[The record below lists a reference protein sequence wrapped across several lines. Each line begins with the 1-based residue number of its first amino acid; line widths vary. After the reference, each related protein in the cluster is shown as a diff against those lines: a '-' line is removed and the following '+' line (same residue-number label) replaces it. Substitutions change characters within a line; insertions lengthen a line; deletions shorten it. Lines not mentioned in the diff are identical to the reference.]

1 MDQHSRIEI
10 IGIQQSNFVRA
21 VRIACEEKS
30 IEYDHYPDRPHSA
43 SVAAI
48 HPLGKVPVMRHG
60 EFTLAESWPIVAYLD
75 RIFPGTPMM
84 HADTTEL
91 TAEIEQWVSILVT
104 AVDQILV
111 RKYAFAYLFPGTPDG
126 AVNRAAVDEVLPK
139 MEALITTLDARV
151 APTGFLAAGKFT
163 FADALL
169 LATLDA
175 VRRLSEGGAAI
186 EAAPNL
192 SSYVARHCAR
202 PSLIKT
208 DPWIGGDK

>member
-1 MDQHSRIEI
+1 MDQHNRIEI
-10 IGIQQSNFVRA
+10 VGIPQSNFVRA

-60 EFTLAESWPIVAYLD
+60 DVTLAESWPIVAYLD
-75 RIFPGTPMM
+75 RVFPGTPMM
-84 HADTTEL
+84 QAETSEL
-91 TAEIEQWVSILVT
+91 TAEIEQWVSIAGT
-104 AVDQILV
+104 AVDLILV

-126 AVNRAAVDEVLPK
+126 AVNRAAIDEVLPK
-139 MEALITTLDARV
+139 MEALITMLDARV

-175 VRRLSEGGAAI
+175 VRRLPEGGASI
-186 EAAPNL
+186 EAAPRL

-202 PSLIKT
+202 PSLVRT
-208 DPWIGGDK
+208 DPWTESDK